1 MHRLLC
7 KFALPV
13 SALCLMVL
21 TSPRA
26 NALVYNISQQTNLVA
41 VDFRGQPNT
50 TYFAWAEGNFFG
62 LPVPPSASRILNNP
76 TPSFGL
82 VTGVEFYQND
92 RAATNFVMI
101 GSSSGNIYT
110 GQGPIGKQASA
121 TMVAPVQPSVIG
133 SGFTTIVIQ
142 GRTITAGG
150 FSTLDLLLSNYPV
163 FSQVG
168 GVNPTFVIAGNATN
182 QAQWW
187 AQYEIPGS
195 ATNYTIGWTFPGG
208 AGTTPISIAELSVD
222 TYWSATG
229 FADVAAVPEPGT
241 VALLGVAGFSVL
253 AFRWARRRR
262 S

>member
-7 KFALPV
+7 KFALPF

-121 TMVAPVQPSVIG
+121 TMVAPTQPSVIG